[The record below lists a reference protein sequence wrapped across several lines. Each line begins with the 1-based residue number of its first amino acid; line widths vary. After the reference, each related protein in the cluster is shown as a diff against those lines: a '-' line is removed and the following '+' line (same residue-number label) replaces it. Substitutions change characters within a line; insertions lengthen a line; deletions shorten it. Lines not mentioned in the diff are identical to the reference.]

1 MKVKGKRIIKKKN
14 VILVFLFLAKKIDK
28 VKNRNMLIINVID
41 SEKKLEKN
49 IIKRLI
55 IKTKLYLY
63 FPSKYKNIDVSK
75 RGLMFIA
82 KCDSSRKIEDIC
94 VK

>member
-1 MKVKGKRIIKKKN
+1 MRVVGKRIIKKKN

-28 VKNRNMLIINVID
+28 VKKRNMLIINVKD
-41 SEKKLEKN
+41 SVKTIENN
-49 IIKRLI
+49 IIRMLI
-55 IKTKLYLY
+55 IRTKLDLF
-63 FPSKYKNIDVSK
+63 FPSKYKNKDVSK

-82 KCDSSRKIEDIC
+82 KCDSSLKIEDIC